1 MKQAVYHVLEPTK
14 AFRKEMIAP
23 VAPQLAMFVS
33 LVHVQPELFAGL
45 LTRRKEGS
53 MVPGL
58 EALLNSEYEVLYLR
72 LVFAMVFAAIAALA
86 ITTQA
91 STVRPSVAVAG
102 LPRLLQARV
111 RPVVNALISAIVGLG
126 VTVAAVKLGILLR

>member
-23 VAPQLAMFVS
+23 VAAQFAMFVP
-33 LVHVQPELFAGL
+33 LVHVQPEWFLGL
-45 LTRRKEGS
+45 LTRRKEG
-53 MVPGL
+53 GL
-58 EALLNSEYEVLYLR
+58 EALLNPEYEVLYLR
-72 LVFAMVFAAIAALA
+72 LVFVMVFAAIAALA
-86 ITTQA
+86 ITTPA

-126 VTVAAVKLGILLR
+126 VTVAAVTLGIQLR